1 MVKGIGIAF
10 IFVFCTLVG
19 KQLADDY
26 KNEYKKVTMLC
37 DMLFD
42 IKEYVGY
49 ESLIFSR
56 MINELRSNTRYRSFF
71 FLNTKSYAQKQD
83 IIDILEKTNT
93 FKNKEYNERLLRL
106 FKLLGTTDKQSQL
119 ELITNT
125 SEYFSSQADM
135 LRAQLPKAKRLYLS
149 LGISAGAL
157 IAVILL

>member
-1 MVKGIGIAF
+1 MLKGIGISL

-19 KQLADDY
+19 KQLADEYND
-26 KNEYKKVTMLC
+26 EYKKLDLLC

-49 ESLIFSR
+49 EGLIFST
-56 MINELRSNTRYRSFF
+56 MIYELSSNTRYRSFS
-71 FLNTKSYAQKQD
+71 FLNNKSYAQKQAL
-83 IIDILEKTNT
+83 IDILENTKT
-93 FKNKEYNERLLRL
+93 FKNREYNERLLRL

-119 ELITNT
+119 ELISSNQD
-125 SEYFSSQADM
+125 YFSIQAQL